1 MFGFR
6 NPGRMRVPV
15 EQALAGGISDCRNHG
30 IQNLFRYVGLGDHA
44 GSGIPSILKSWQSQ
58 HWRTPLL
65 YEDPANDLTLLELR
79 TLSLLPDESVQNL
92 HTRFGDSF
100 LSLSELQR
108 IALITAETEG
118 YVSHSRMRSLST
130 AHSSDLSAILTGL
143 VKDGFLEKEGET
155 RASIYSIKGTRP
167 KKPFMQDL
175 YPNSPDKAPNSP
187 DKAPN
192 SPDKASSS
200 PDKAPSSPDKAL
212 SSPDKAPSSPHLD
225 ALLSSVLADWG
236 MDQMPERL
244 TADKMRK
251 LVVSLCKDHWIP
263 LADLSMVLK
272 RQSKFLQAQ
281 YLSSMVAE
289 GILMLKYPETRN
301 HPAQAYKA
309 KA

>member
-1 MFGFR
+1 MKSLSKMCAFTPYILVADYTGRVSLLVVKRPDMFGFR

-65 YEDPANDLTLLELR
+65 YEDPTNDLTLLELR

-187 DKAPN
+187 DKA
-192 SPDKASSS
+192 S
-200 PDKAPSSPDKAL
+200 
-212 SSPDKAPSSPHLD
+212 SSPHL
-225 ALLSSVLADWG
+225 APRSQHLASRSQHLASRSQHLASRSPHLVFQKYFFVW
-236 MDQMPERL
+236 
-244 TADKMRK
+244 RK
-251 LVVSLCKDHWIP
+251 GSQHI
-263 LADLSMVLK
+263 
-272 RQSKFLQAQ
+272 FLH
-281 YLSSMVAE
+281 
-289 GILMLKYPETRN
+289 RN
-301 HPAQAYKA
+301 IGVNIQFPRPANTQL
-309 KA
+309 